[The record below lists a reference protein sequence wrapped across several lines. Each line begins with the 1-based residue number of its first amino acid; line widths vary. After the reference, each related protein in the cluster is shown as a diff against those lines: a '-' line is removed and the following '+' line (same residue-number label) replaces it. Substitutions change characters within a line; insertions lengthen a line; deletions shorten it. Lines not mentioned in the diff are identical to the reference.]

1 MQTNGKQTEFDAKLK
16 GFQDRADRCRLQL
29 ENFKLFGASTNN
41 VGIDKQKQPL
51 GDNLPSANNC

>member
-1 MQTNGKQTEFDAKLK
+1 MQTNGKQTEFDVKLK

-41 VGIDKQKQPL
+41 AGTDKRQQPL
-51 GDNLPSANNC
+51 GDNLPSANYC